1 MMWGYDFGWG
11 GMLMMSLGTILWIAL
26 MVVLVWALIRW
37 INGRTTTPVPPYTS
51 APPPSPSALEILRQR
66 YARGEIDTATY
77 EQMREQ
83 LEASAHPV
91 YQRNDSNQPTTVGR
105 QV

>member
-26 MVVLVWALIRW
+26 MIVLVWALIRW

-51 APPPSPSALEILRQR
+51 APPPSSSALEILRQR

>member
-11 GMLMMSLGTILWIAL
+11 GMLMMTLGTILLIAL

-37 INGRTTTPVPPYTS
+37 INGRMMTPFPPYTS

-77 EQMREQ
+77 EQMRER
-83 LEASAHPV
+83 LEASSSPG
-91 YQRNDSNQPTTVGR
+91 YQRSDGNQPTIVGR
-105 QV
+105 